1 SRRMVVSHRHGV
13 QVGAWAGRNGAG
25 ALADAAL
32 AGGAG
37 RGADRDPMDP
47 VIAKGTCFPLFAF
60 DVARAIDLD
69 AAERRILAGTE
80 RQTVKQRRRAP
91 ANFEYRPA
99 PLRVTRQ
106 GDAHVLG
113 AYRTAPTPALWT
125 EHAHTVAQ
133 VLRAEPRTLSQQEVA
148 DATTSRLS
156 FGPDDATFIDT
167 DATLLF
173 DAEGDDV
180 RAVLEFANIQLL
192 EMRFLDQQL

>member
-1 SRRMVVSHRHGV
+1 
-13 QVGAWAGRNGAG
+13 
-25 ALADAAL
+25 
-32 AGGAG
+32 
-37 RGADRDPMDP
+37 MDP

-113 AYRTAPTPALWT
+113 AYRTAPTLELVLYDFGAISASYALSIEGPLMGLPALAYELWG
-125 EHAHTVAQ
+125 
-133 VLRAEPRTLSQQEVA
+133 
-148 DATTSRLS
+148 TSGS
-156 FGPDDATFIDT
+156 WPMP
-167 DATLLF
+167 
-173 DAEGDDV
+173 
-180 RAVLEFANIQLL
+180 AVTW
-192 EMRFLDQQL
+192 RS

>member
-1 SRRMVVSHRHGV
+1 VRATGEAVEVTCRALGLEKRLRFRRRRVDRDLPLGRGAAAGDRVVRPRDLARAPARAHVCAGSRRMVVSHRHGV

-99 PLRVTRQ
+99 PLRVT
-106 GDAHVLG
+106 
-113 AYRTAPTPALWT
+113 
-125 EHAHTVAQ
+125 
-133 VLRAEPRTLSQQEVA
+133 
-148 DATTSRLS
+148 
-156 FGPDDATFIDT
+156 
-167 DATLLF
+167 
-173 DAEGDDV
+173 
-180 RAVLEFANIQLL
+180 
-192 EMRFLDQQL
+192 